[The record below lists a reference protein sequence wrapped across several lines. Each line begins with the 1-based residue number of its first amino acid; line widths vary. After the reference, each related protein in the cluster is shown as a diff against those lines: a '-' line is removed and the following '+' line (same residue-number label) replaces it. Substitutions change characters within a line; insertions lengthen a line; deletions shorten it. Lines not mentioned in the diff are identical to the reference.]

1 PLAFALAR
9 VRVWAVR
16 HRRPGPACWVV
27 LRRPLEPDAEVKSYL
42 SNAAADAP
50 LETRALVTATRYR
63 VEGYL
68 GEGNSY
74 LGTAQY
80 EARAWSRWHHPMSMV
95 ALAHRFVTLTRR
107 RLKKD
112 SRADLGP
119 GPALAPQRVGLPDVH
134 GRGSAGPQ
142 GVPPAAEPDRSK
154 SPHEVMASTT
164 HQGAIQSAAV
174 KLFVSRK
181 EKGPG
186 RGGRRLPPRPGPA
199 NNGRPDGVAGVRA
212 GATSACRTHPV
223 RVGGSQRQNHRN
235 TQGQQ
240 SDNPA
245 PGAGRVYALQPPCVV
260 ALRP

>member
-16 HRRPGPACWVV
+16 HRRPGPACWLL

-119 GPALAPQRVGLPDVH
+119 GPALAPERVGLPEVH

-174 KLFVSRK
+174 KGTLRQENRCVWHGCCQSTWAVPARSR
-181 EKGPG
+181 GAVRPSTRPCG
-186 RGGRRLPPRPGPA
+186 SRRCRDGAWFGG
-199 NNGRPDGVAGVRA
+199 
-212 GATSACRTHPV
+212 
-223 RVGGSQRQNHRN
+223 
-235 TQGQQ
+235 
-240 SDNPA
+240 
-245 PGAGRVYALQPPCVV
+245 
-260 ALRP
+260 